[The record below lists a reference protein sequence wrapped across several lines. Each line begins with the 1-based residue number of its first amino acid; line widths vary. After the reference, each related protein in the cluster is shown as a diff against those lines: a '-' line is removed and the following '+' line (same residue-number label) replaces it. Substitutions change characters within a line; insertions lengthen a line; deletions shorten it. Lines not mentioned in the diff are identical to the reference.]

1 MTTPTT
7 PRCPVRPAVP
17 LAVWPVAQTSA
28 QYQRAGR
35 YLPACS
41 QHPAKMLPELAR
53 RIVTEYSTPGQVV
66 VDPLAGIGTT
76 LVEAALVDR
85 RAIGIEVEPRWT
97 AIARA
102 NLDHVLDDDH
112 RDLAEDTA
120 SVTPGRWAT
129 CSATS
134 PARST

>member
-1 MTTPTT
+1 MTTPTI

-28 QYQRAGR
+28 QYQRAGC

-41 QHPAKMLPELAR
+41 QHPAKMFPELAR

-76 LVEAALVDR
+76 VVEAAL
-85 RAIGIEVEPRWT
+85 
-97 AIARA
+97 
-102 NLDHVLDDDH
+102 LD
-112 RDLAEDTA
+112 
-120 SVTPGRWAT
+120 
-129 CSATS
+129 
-134 PARST
+134 